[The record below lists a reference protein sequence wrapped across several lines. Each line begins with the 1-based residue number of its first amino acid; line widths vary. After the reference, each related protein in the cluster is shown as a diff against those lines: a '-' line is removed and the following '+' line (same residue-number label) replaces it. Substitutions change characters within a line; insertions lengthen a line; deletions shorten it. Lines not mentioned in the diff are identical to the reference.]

1 MSQQMGSHAWEFT
14 EVQLAAQKEWG
25 HPSKDKAAGKEKAKK
40 WKERVLP
47 FASRKRES
55 RDLNIGSALSQLVLT
70 VKQETADSH
79 EQHYRKHRNFR
90 CPLTEISLKP
100 MEFFLIGY
108 EWKLRKLV
116 NFRRSGGVDEI

>member
-1 MSQQMGSHAWEFT
+1 MHESSRRFSWRLKKNEGIRPKTRQQ
-14 EVQLAAQKEWG
+14 
-25 HPSKDKAAGKEKAKK
+25 AKK
-40 WKERVLP
+40 RLKSEKNVSLP

-100 MEFFLIGY
+100 MEIFLIGY
-108 EWKLRKLV
+108 GWKLRKLV